1 MVLLEFT
8 PTKKE
13 VCYPISLK
21 KENKILLDD
30 LTITGNHIW
39 FGIDLSIFSVKVKQL
54 SSVNHTN
61 IYEAL
66 HVLKNENFSQ
76 TEFFF
81 FFRKINSLSS
91 LAKPLIS
98 RNISQ
103 IVWQHTVLKIEI
115 FGNSLSPK
123 KYFVKSIL

>member
-1 MVLLEFT
+1 M
-8 PTKKE
+8 KH
-13 VCYPISLK
+13 CM
-21 KENKILLDD
+21 
-30 LTITGNHIW
+30 HM
-39 FGIDLSIFSVKVKQL
+39 
-54 SSVNHTN
+54 
-61 IYEAL
+61 
-66 HVLKNENFSQ
+66 LKNENFSQ
-76 TEFFF
+76 TEI
-81 FFRKINSLSS
+81 FFREISLSS